1 MADERHVKS
10 VVLTPHPDLWEW
22 VQDTLPNFSRTM
34 VLVLYALRK
43 YYEATNSTSAA
54 LDALLEEI
62 ERAGEQPAPGG
73 GPARAGLTGDPDQL
87 RQIIRQELQRAL
99 AGVTAVA
106 GESEPEADDEAW
118 TAIEANLEA
127 IL

>member
-62 ERAGEQPAPGG
+62 
-73 GPARAGLTGDPDQL
+73 ARAGNQQPGQAVDNESL

-99 AGVTAVA
+99 AGAVTVA
-106 GESEPEADDEAW
+106 GAPEPEPDDEEW
-118 TAIEANLEA
+118 QQIEANLEA

>member
-1 MADERHVKS
+1 
-10 VVLTPHPDLWEW
+10 
-22 VQDTLPNFSRTM
+22 M

-43 YYEATNSTSAA
+43 YHQATNSTAAA

-62 ERAGEQPAPGG
+62 ARSAVADQQTGQGPGQAGAVDNES
-73 GPARAGLTGDPDQL
+73 L

-106 GESEPEADDEAW
+106 GESEPEADDEA
-118 TAIEANLEA
+118 ARRELAERQQIEANLEA

>member
-22 VQDTLPNFSRTM
+22 VQDTLPNFSGTM
-34 VLVLYALRK
+34 VRVLYALRK
-43 YYEATNSTSAA
+43 YYQATNSTSAA

-62 ERAGEQPAPGG
+62 AQAGAVDNES
-73 GPARAGLTGDPDQL
+73 L

-99 AGVTAVA
+99 AGGVTVA
-106 GESEPEADDEAW
+106 GAPEPEPDDEEWAE
-118 TAIEANLEA
+118 IEANLEA